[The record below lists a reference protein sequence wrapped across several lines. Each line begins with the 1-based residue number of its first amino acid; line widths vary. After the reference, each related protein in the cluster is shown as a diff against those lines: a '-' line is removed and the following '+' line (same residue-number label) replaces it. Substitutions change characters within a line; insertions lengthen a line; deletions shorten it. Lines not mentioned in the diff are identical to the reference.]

1 MSIGTQ
7 VNGFNFFCFLPLQTL
22 KNPHLKLDDLDK
34 PVFENASYSTQMQ
47 YNDVLKN
54 IFDDDPVSMR
64 IVVTVGQNET
74 FDPSLTMVFDD
85 VHVFQSEFETLI
97 TSGRL
102 FSVDLFVST

>member
-1 MSIGTQ
+1 M
-7 VNGFNFFCFLPLQTL
+7 
-22 KNPHLKLDDLDK
+22 
-34 PVFENASYSTQMQ
+34 FENASYSTQMQ

-85 VHVFQSEFETLI
+85 VHVFQSEFEILV
-97 TSGRL
+97 TSGRPFFCRL
-102 FSVDLFVST
+102 VCQYLTMFRTVDLGLVIKLSTDVLTRELCKDFFLGLS